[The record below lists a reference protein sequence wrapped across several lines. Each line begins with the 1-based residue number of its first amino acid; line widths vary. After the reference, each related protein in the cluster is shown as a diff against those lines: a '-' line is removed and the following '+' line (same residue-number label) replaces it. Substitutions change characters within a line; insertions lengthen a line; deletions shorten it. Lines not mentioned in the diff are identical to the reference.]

1 MPQELALYGEFS
13 INETI
18 LYFGWI
24 YGLKTKDIKERV
36 RFLVDLLDLPPGKR
50 LVKNLS
56 GGQQRRVSLAVAVLH
71 QPELLILDEP
81 TVGVDPIL
89 RANIWNYMVREAKEK
104 KQSIIITT
112 HYIDEARQAQ
122 TIGMMRS
129 GEILAENAP
138 EQLLKMYGCT
148 SLEEV
153 FLNLSQQ
160 QEIALKADTPTK
172 SVEKQFK
179 VRHEKKSEGLGELD
193 EKRYGCCNRMCNSL
207 TYCISC
213 VRLRALLY
221 KNSIRLVRNLP
232 VLLFIFALPVIQV
245 ILFCVCIG
253 NDPKDLTLA
262 VVNKEVN
269 YTNSSYLYCPYDF
282 ECTLSINGNQTIVRD
297 WEYMSCGYLVYLD
310 IDTINLEYYPDTS
323 SCTKAVVEGKAWG
336 CMYIKST
343 FSEALLE
350 RVKRIFLNNL
360 LESVKHT
367 TLSEIQVWLDMTN
380 HQIALVLQRDILQ
393 GFDNFTKDV
402 VKQCHV
408 DSTLFRPP
416 IRFETVYGSNRPVF
430 TNFAAPGVILT
441 IVFFLAVSLTALAL
455 IMERNEG
462 LLGRS
467 FVADQFIIGVT
478 ATEILFS
485 HVFTQFIVM
494 VGQTLLALLFMIAV
508 FKVDCIGSMVGVI
521 VMALLQGLCGMCF
534 GFVISAVCTHERNA
548 IQVSLGCF
556 YPTIMLSG
564 SLWPLEAMPKVL
576 RCISWM
582 LPLTLATR
590 AVRSIMLRG
599 WGIEWSHVYWGYV
612 ATCAWIAI
620 FMIVAILIVKL

>member
-1 MPQELALYGEFS
+1 
-13 INETI
+13 
-18 LYFGWI
+18 
-24 YGLKTKDIKERV
+24 
-36 RFLVDLLDLPPGKR
+36 
-50 LVKNLS
+50 
-56 GGQQRRVSLAVAVLH
+56 
-71 QPELLILDEP
+71 
-81 TVGVDPIL
+81 
-89 RANIWNYMVREAKEK
+89 MVREAKEK

-193 EKRYGCCNRMCNSL
+193 EK
-207 TYCISC
+207 
-213 VRLRALLY
+213 
-221 KNSIRLVRNLP
+221 
-232 VLLFIFALPVIQV
+232 
-245 ILFCVCIG
+245 
-253 NDPKDLTLA
+253 
-262 VVNKEVN
+262 
-269 YTNSSYLYCPYDF
+269 
-282 ECTLSINGNQTIVRD
+282 LSINGNQTIVRD

>member
-193 EKRYGCCNRMCNSL
+193 EK
-207 TYCISC
+207 
-213 VRLRALLY
+213 
-221 KNSIRLVRNLP
+221 
-232 VLLFIFALPVIQV
+232 
-245 ILFCVCIG
+245 
-253 NDPKDLTLA
+253 
-262 VVNKEVN
+262 
-269 YTNSSYLYCPYDF
+269 
-282 ECTLSINGNQTIVRD
+282 LSINGNQTIVRD

-467 FVADQFIIGVT
+467 FVAGKPVYLHVSIIFSLCLNIDQFIIGVT

-620 FMIVAILIVKL
+620 FMIVAILIVKFKKA

>member
-193 EKRYGCCNRMCNSL
+193 EK
-207 TYCISC
+207 
-213 VRLRALLY
+213 
-221 KNSIRLVRNLP
+221 
-232 VLLFIFALPVIQV
+232 
-245 ILFCVCIG
+245 
-253 NDPKDLTLA
+253 
-262 VVNKEVN
+262 
-269 YTNSSYLYCPYDF
+269 
-282 ECTLSINGNQTIVRD
+282 LSINGNQTIVRD

-467 FVADQFIIGVT
+467 FVAGKPVYLHVSIIFSLCLNIDQFIIGVT